1 MCVGESVRE
10 SPREETGAERSYLMR
25 GKEGGLLTVRGRQ

>member
-25 GKEGGLLTVRGRQ
+25 GKGGRAPNCER